1 MDLIQR
7 IRPKRTGVR
16 APLGHLEMEVM
27 RYIWP
32 CGEAGCLAIEVRESL
47 EQSRPVALTTV
58 LTTLDRLDEKG
69 ILRREKE
76 GRAYRYSAVL
86 SEEQLQARIVEGIL
100 GDLISQFPQ
109 AVAAYFAQQDRPDVT
124 ESLAGAGSARE
135 ARHRCKK
142 ECPGAQNSNTAHQ
155 LQRTRY

>member
-1 MDLIQR
+1 MDLIRR

-32 CGEAGCLAIEVRESL
+32 CGEAGCLAIEVQQSL
-47 EQSRPVALTTV
+47 EQSRPIALTTV
-58 LTTLDRLDEKG
+58 LTTLDRLDDKG

-86 SEEQLQARIVEGIL
+86 SEEQLQARIVEGVL

-109 AVAAYFAQQDRPDVT
+109 AVAAYFAQQDRPDVSPSGDEALALEALSRRLEAARDDRPKEPRT
-124 ESLAGAGSARE
+124 AEESQPEG
-135 ARHRCKK
+135 
-142 ECPGAQNSNTAHQ
+142 
-155 LQRTRY
+155 